1 MSKRGRERGCAC
13 KLRCTWRPFHLH
25 TREDCRAQV
34 PAVFKVL
41 SMSER
46 NLQEQI
52 RTRARSVCVSLL
64 KTHTHNIKWGRSEML
79 RSAGVIQR
87 KQQQK
92 DRLETGPLLYYTQ
105 QHRGGLIRAHVQERS
120 T

>member
-1 MSKRGRERGCAC
+1 
-13 KLRCTWRPFHLH
+13 
-25 TREDCRAQV
+25 
-34 PAVFKVL
+34 
-41 SMSER
+41 MSER

>member
-1 MSKRGRERGCAC
+1 MG
-13 KLRCTWRPFHLH
+13 
-25 TREDCRAQV
+25 V
-34 PAVFKVL
+34 PANCGARGGLSICTHVRTAGLKFQQFFKVL